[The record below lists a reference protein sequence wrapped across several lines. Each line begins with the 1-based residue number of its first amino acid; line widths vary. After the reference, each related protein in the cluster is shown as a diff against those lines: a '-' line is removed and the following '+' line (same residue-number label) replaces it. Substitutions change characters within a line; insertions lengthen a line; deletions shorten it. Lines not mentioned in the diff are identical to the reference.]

1 MGSPALEKVVGE
13 GGTDLLWSPVRGRG
27 TPLWILQILLHILP
41 RVLLGDTPP
50 AARGQPGIEEEVQSG
65 IAGTVEQAAVP
76 KRLGKAY
83 NRRKGK

>member
-1 MGSPALEKVVGE
+1 MGNPALEIAVGE

-27 TPLWILQILLHILP
+27 TPLYIHQSLLHILP
-41 RVLLGDTPP
+41 RVRLGDNPP
-50 AARGQPGIEEEVQSG
+50 AAKVQLGIEEEVRSD
-65 IAGTVEQAAVP
+65 IADTVEQAAVP